1 MGLKKHENLGVNE
14 LIHNQVLRTNII
26 RILWKTVWRITNEI
40 SGVKGLRYENRD
52 YSFTYWTGLPTASKT
67 EIKMFLQQKVVL
79 IVVHNDVTMKSKLKR
94 KQFIDST
101 LSVVALRNISSACE
115 RHSYTRVE
123 KVHVHVSEQTTQT
136 IIFPGYDIDSG
147 ICLAAVMD
155 RS

>member
-1 MGLKKHENLGVNE
+1 
-14 LIHNQVLRTNII
+14 
-26 RILWKTVWRITNEI
+26 
-40 SGVKGLRYENRD
+40 
-52 YSFTYWTGLPTASKT
+52 
-67 EIKMFLQQKVVL
+67 MFLPQKVVL

-155 RS
+155 LS

>member
-1 MGLKKHENLGVNE
+1 M
-14 LIHNQVLRTNII
+14 
-26 RILWKTVWRITNEI
+26 
-40 SGVKGLRYENRD
+40 
-52 YSFTYWTGLPTASKT
+52 PTASKT

-79 IVVHNDVTMKSKLKR
+79 IFVHNDVTMKSKLKR

>member
-1 MGLKKHENLGVNE
+1 M
-14 LIHNQVLRTNII
+14 
-26 RILWKTVWRITNEI
+26 
-40 SGVKGLRYENRD
+40 
-52 YSFTYWTGLPTASKT
+52 PTASKT

-79 IVVHNDVTMKSKLKR
+79 IFVHNDVTMKSKLKR

-115 RHSYTRVE
+115 RHSYTGVE
-123 KVHVHVSEQTTQT
+123 KVHVHVLEQTTRT

>member
-1 MGLKKHENLGVNE
+1 MTKTDFIPTILNRRVMGLKKHENLGVYE

-52 YSFTYWTGLPTASKT
+52 YSFTYWTGLPT
-67 EIKMFLQQKVVL
+67 EIKMFLPQKVVL
-79 IVVHNDVTMKSKLKR
+79 IFVHNDVTMKSKLKR

-115 RHSYTRVE
+115 RHSYTGVE
-123 KVHVHVSEQTTQT
+123 KVHVHVLEQTT
-136 IIFPGYDIDSG
+136 
-147 ICLAAVMD
+147 
-155 RS
+155 

>member
-1 MGLKKHENLGVNE
+1 MTKTDFIPTILNRRVMGLKKHENLGVNE

-52 YSFTYWTGLPTASKT
+52 CSFTYWTGLPTASKT

-79 IVVHNDVTMKSKLKR
+79 IFVHYDVTMKSKLKR

-115 RHSYTRVE
+115 RHSYTGVE
-123 KVHVHVSEQTTQT
+123 KVHVHVLEQTT
-136 IIFPGYDIDSG
+136 
-147 ICLAAVMD
+147 
-155 RS
+155 

>member
-1 MGLKKHENLGVNE
+1 
-14 LIHNQVLRTNII
+14 
-26 RILWKTVWRITNEI
+26 
-40 SGVKGLRYENRD
+40 
-52 YSFTYWTGLPTASKT
+52 
-67 EIKMFLQQKVVL
+67 MFLQQKVVL
-79 IVVHNDVTMKSKLKR
+79 IFVHNDVTMKSKLKR

-123 KVHVHVSEQTTQT
+123 KVHVHV
-136 IIFPGYDIDSG
+136 FPGYDIDSG